1 MDKTEIKMRK
11 MTYSYKNLSIELSR
25 FKIDLFHKRMIETDA
40 GNIDKLSQVVK
51 LINSASKIMDS
62 LVKEEESNG

>member
-1 MDKTEIKMRK
+1 MDKTEIRMRK
-11 MTYSYKNLSIELSR
+11 VTYTYRNLSIELSR
-25 FKIDLFHKRMIETDA
+25 FKSDWFHKRMIETDA
-40 GNIDKLSQVVK
+40 GNIDKLYQVVK